1 MQEATLLVPADPVF
15 EKVARECVDAGVGLD
30 MFLFPHAY
38 IDVASVGK
46 IATVTGGVIQ
56 RYPMFRADVDG
67 ERLIQVRHCQL

>member
-1 MQEATLLVPADPVF
+1 M
-15 EKVARECVDAGVGLD
+15 DAGVGVD

-67 ERLIQVRHCQL
+67 ERLIQVRYCRL